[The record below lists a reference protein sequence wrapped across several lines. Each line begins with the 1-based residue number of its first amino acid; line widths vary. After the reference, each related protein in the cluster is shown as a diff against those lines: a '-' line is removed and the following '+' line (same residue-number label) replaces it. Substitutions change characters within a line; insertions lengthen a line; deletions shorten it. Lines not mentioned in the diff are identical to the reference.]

1 MTAMRRNKLF
11 CGNLLNKHPDTYLGA
26 YFFCYFCKKI
36 LYMTIKQIE
45 IKDFWKKFNIKWK
58 LNPDVNILTGINGA
72 GKSTL
77 LDLIACIIVGSRL
90 PKAMLEK
97 ASMVKIKFDED
108 EATIVNINFNDSY
121 LNLTKKAQEDEIF
134 KELQED
140 VEDDFVNTSRKSRLN
155 SLMLNA
161 SISYVTTKTKGKI
174 PAKEFLSNLNI
185 DVISTFDEPL
195 SYIED
200 KTKWD
205 SLHEEGVWSS
215 LDKELHEL
223 QEQYSYYIGNL
234 ANTIEKMVLSGV
246 QPKIEALSNLY
257 APKNLFI
264 KIINE
269 LFNSTG
275 KIIDTD
281 KSKLGFKIIEDDIP
295 ISIYELSSGEKQ
307 MLYILW
313 KVLLQNQEPYIL
325 FLDEPEISLH
335 VDWQELLIEKIR
347 LLNPNCQVLIAT
359 HAPSV
364 LLDGWQPFVT
374 NIDDIK
380 FRNQKK

>member
-1 MTAMRRNKLF
+1 
-11 CGNLLNKHPDTYLGA
+11 
-26 YFFCYFCKKI
+26 
-36 LYMTIKQIE
+36 MTIRQIE
-45 IKDFWKKFNIKWK
+45 VKDFWGKYNIKWE
-58 LNPDVNILTGINGA
+58 LDPCVNILTGINGA

-77 LDLIACIIVGSRL
+77 LDIIAYITIGGKL
-90 PKAMLEK
+90 PKSLVK
-97 ASMVKIKFDED
+97 KTSMVKIKFDED
-108 EATIVNINFNDSY
+108 DATITNIVFNDSY
-121 LNLTKKAQEDEIF
+121 LNLTRKAQDNEVL

-140 VEDDFVNTSRKSRLN
+140 VELDFANTSRKSRLN

-161 SISYVTTKTKGKI
+161 SISHVTTKSKGRI
-174 PAKEFLSNLNI
+174 PSSKFLQELNVDI
-185 DVISTFDEPL
+185 ISTFDEPI

-205 SLHEEGVWSS
+205 LLHDEGVWSS

-234 ANTIEKMVLSGV
+234 ANTIENMVISGI
-246 QPKIEALSNLY
+246 QPDMESLMSLY

-264 KIINE
+264 KTINE
-269 LFNSTG
+269 LFESTG
-275 KIIDTD
+275 KVIDTNN
-281 KSKLGFKIIEDDIP
+281 SKLSFRIVEDDLP

-313 KVLLQNQEPYIL
+313 KVLLHNQKPYIL

-335 VDWQELLIEKIR
+335 IDWQESLIGKIR
-347 LLNPNCQVLIAT
+347 LLNPNCQVIIAT

-364 LLDGWQPFVT
+364 LLDGWQPYVR
-374 NIDDIK
+374 NIDDLKIK
-380 FRNQKK
+380 VTKNG

>member
-1 MTAMRRNKLF
+1 
-11 CGNLLNKHPDTYLGA
+11 
-26 YFFCYFCKKI
+26 
-36 LYMTIKQIE
+36 MTIRQIE
-45 IKDFWKKFNIKWK
+45 VKDFWGKYNIKWE
-58 LNPDVNILTGINGA
+58 LDPCVNILTGINGA

-77 LDLIACIIVGSRL
+77 LDIIAYITIGGKL
-90 PKAMLEK
+90 PKSLVK
-97 ASMVKIKFDED
+97 KTSMVKIKFDED
-108 EATIVNINFNDSY
+108 DATITNIVFNDSY
-121 LNLTKKAQEDEIF
+121 LNLTRKAQDNEVL

-140 VEDDFVNTSRKSRLN
+140 VELDFANTSRKSRLN

-161 SISYVTTKTKGKI
+161 SISHVTTKSKGRI
-174 PAKEFLSNLNI
+174 PSSKFLQELNVDI
-185 DVISTFDEPL
+185 ISTFDEPI

-205 SLHEEGVWSS
+205 LLHDEGVWSS

-234 ANTIEKMVLSGV
+234 ANTIENMVISGI
-246 QPKIEALSNLY
+246 QPDMESLMSLY

-264 KIINE
+264 KTINE
-269 LFNSTG
+269 LFESTG
-275 KIIDTD
+275 KVIDTNN
-281 KSKLGFKIIEDDIP
+281 SKLSFRIVEDDLP

-313 KVLLQNQEPYIL
+313 KVLLHNQKPYIL

-335 VDWQELLIEKIR
+335 IDWQESLIGKIR
-347 LLNPNCQVLIAT
+347 LLNPNCQVIIAT

-364 LLDGWQPFVT
+364 LLDGWQPYVR
-374 NIDDIK
+374 NIDDLKIK
-380 FRNQKK
+380 VAKNG

>member
-1 MTAMRRNKLF
+1 
-11 CGNLLNKHPDTYLGA
+11 
-26 YFFCYFCKKI
+26 
-36 LYMTIKQIE
+36 MTIRQIE
-45 IKDFWKKFNIKWK
+45 VKDFWGKYNIKWE
-58 LNPDVNILTGINGA
+58 LDPCVNILTGINGA

-77 LDLIACIIVGSRL
+77 LDIIAYITIGGKL
-90 PKAMLEK
+90 PKSLVK
-97 ASMVKIKFDED
+97 KTSMVKIKFDED
-108 EATIVNINFNDSY
+108 DATITNIVFNDSY
-121 LNLTKKAQEDEIF
+121 LNLTRKAQDNEVL

-140 VEDDFVNTSRKSRLN
+140 VELDFANTSRKSRLN

-161 SISYVTTKTKGKI
+161 SISHVTTKSKGRI
-174 PAKEFLSNLNI
+174 PSSKFLQELNV
-185 DVISTFDEPL
+185 DVISTFDEPI

-205 SLHEEGVWSS
+205 LLHDEGVWSS

-234 ANTIEKMVLSGV
+234 ANTIENMVISGI
-246 QPKIEALSNLY
+246 QPDMESLMSLY

-264 KIINE
+264 KTINE
-269 LFNSTG
+269 LFESTG
-275 KIIDTD
+275 KVIDTNN
-281 KSKLGFKIIEDDIP
+281 SKLSFRIVEDDLP

-313 KVLLQNQEPYIL
+313 KVLLHNQKPYIL

-335 VDWQELLIEKIR
+335 IDWQESLIGKIR
-347 LLNPNCQVLIAT
+347 LLNPNCQVIIAT

-364 LLDGWQPFVT
+364 LLDGWQPYVR
-374 NIDDIK
+374 NIDDLKIK
-380 FRNQKK
+380 VAKNG

>member
-1 MTAMRRNKLF
+1 MDKDIAISVENVTMSF
-11 CGNLLNKHPDTYLGA
+11 ILNKEKVDNLKEYAIKLITGKLEYNKFDALKDIN
-26 YFFCYFCKKI
+26 FKVKKGEHLAI
-36 LYMTIKQIE
+36 MGL
-45 IKDFWKKFNIKWK
+45 
-58 LNPDVNILTGINGA
+58 NGA

-77 LDLIACIIVGSRL
+77 LDLIACIIIGSRL
-90 PKAMLEK
+90 PKSMLEK
-97 ASMVKIKFDED
+97 ASMIKIKFDED

-223 QEQYSYYIGNL
+223 QEQYSYYVGNL

-246 QPKIEALSNLY
+246 QPKIEDLSNLY

-269 LFNSTG
+269 LFYSTG
-275 KIIDTD
+275 KVIDTN
-281 KSKLGFKIIEDDIP
+281 KSKLSFKIIEDNIT

-380 FRNQKK
+380 FRAQKK

>member
-1 MTAMRRNKLF
+1 
-11 CGNLLNKHPDTYLGA
+11 
-26 YFFCYFCKKI
+26 
-36 LYMTIKQIE
+36 MTIRQIE
-45 IKDFWKKFNIKWK
+45 VKDFWGKYNIKWE
-58 LNPDVNILTGINGA
+58 LDPCVNILTGINGA

-77 LDLIACIIVGSRL
+77 LDIIAYITIGGKL
-90 PKAMLEK
+90 PKSLVK
-97 ASMVKIKFDED
+97 KTSMVKIKFDED
-108 EATIVNINFNDSY
+108 DATITNIVFNDSY
-121 LNLTKKAQEDEIF
+121 LNLTRKAQDNEVL

-140 VEDDFVNTSRKSRLN
+140 VELDFANTSRKSRLN

-161 SISYVTTKTKGKI
+161 SISHVTTRSKGRI
-174 PAKEFLSNLNI
+174 PSSKFLQELNVDI
-185 DVISTFDEPL
+185 ISTFDEPI

-205 SLHEEGVWSS
+205 LLHDEGVWSS

-234 ANTIEKMVLSGV
+234 ANTIENMVISGI
-246 QPKIEALSNLY
+246 QPDMESLMSLY

-264 KIINE
+264 KTINE
-269 LFNSTG
+269 LFESTG
-275 KIIDTD
+275 KVIDTNN
-281 KSKLGFKIIEDDIP
+281 SKLSFRIVEDDLP

-313 KVLLQNQEPYIL
+313 KVLLHNQKPYIL

-335 VDWQELLIEKIR
+335 IDWQESLIGKIR
-347 LLNPNCQVLIAT
+347 LLNPNCQVIIAT

-364 LLDGWQPFVT
+364 LLDGWQPYVR
-374 NIDDIK
+374 NIDDLKIK
-380 FRNQKK
+380 VAKNG

>member
-1 MTAMRRNKLF
+1 
-11 CGNLLNKHPDTYLGA
+11 
-26 YFFCYFCKKI
+26 
-36 LYMTIKQIE
+36 MTIRQIE
-45 IKDFWKKFNIKWK
+45 VKDFWGKYNNKWE
-58 LNPDVNILTGINGA
+58 LDPCVNILTGINGA

-77 LDLIACIIVGSRL
+77 LDIIAYITIGGKL
-90 PKAMLEK
+90 PKSLVK
-97 ASMVKIKFDED
+97 KTSMVKIKFDED
-108 EATIVNINFNDSY
+108 DATITNIVFNDSY
-121 LNLTKKAQEDEIF
+121 LNLTRKAQDNEVL

-140 VEDDFVNTSRKSRLN
+140 VELDFANTSRKSRLN

-161 SISYVTTKTKGKI
+161 SISHVTTKSKGRI
-174 PAKEFLSNLNI
+174 PSSKFLQELNVDI
-185 DVISTFDEPL
+185 ISTFDEPI

-205 SLHEEGVWSS
+205 LLHDEGVWSS

-234 ANTIEKMVLSGV
+234 ANTIENMVISGI
-246 QPKIEALSNLY
+246 QPDMESLMSLY

-264 KIINE
+264 KTINE
-269 LFNSTG
+269 LFESTG
-275 KIIDTD
+275 KVIDTNN
-281 KSKLGFKIIEDDIP
+281 SKLSFRIVEDDLP

-313 KVLLQNQEPYIL
+313 KVLLHNQKPYIL

-335 VDWQELLIEKIR
+335 IDWQESLIGKIR
-347 LLNPNCQVLIAT
+347 LLNPNCQVIIAT

-364 LLDGWQPFVT
+364 LLDGWQPYVR
-374 NIDDIK
+374 NIDDLKIK
-380 FRNQKK
+380 VTKNG

>member
-1 MTAMRRNKLF
+1 
-11 CGNLLNKHPDTYLGA
+11 
-26 YFFCYFCKKI
+26 
-36 LYMTIKQIE
+36 MTIRQIE
-45 IKDFWKKFNIKWK
+45 VKDFWGKYNIKWE
-58 LNPDVNILTGINGA
+58 LDPCVNILTGINGA

-77 LDLIACIIVGSRL
+77 LDIIAYITIGGKL
-90 PKAMLEK
+90 PKSLVK
-97 ASMVKIKFDED
+97 KTSMVKIKFDED
-108 EATIVNINFNDSY
+108 DATITNIVFNDSY
-121 LNLTKKAQEDEIF
+121 LNLTRKAQDNEVL

-140 VEDDFVNTSRKSRLN
+140 IELDFANTSRKSRLN

-161 SISYVTTKTKGKI
+161 SISHVTTKSKGRI
-174 PAKEFLSNLNI
+174 PSSKFLQELNVDI
-185 DVISTFDEPL
+185 ISTFDEPI

-205 SLHEEGVWSS
+205 LLHDEGVWSS

-234 ANTIEKMVLSGV
+234 ANTIENMVISGI
-246 QPKIEALSNLY
+246 QPDMESLMSLY

-264 KIINE
+264 KTINE
-269 LFNSTG
+269 LFESTG
-275 KIIDTD
+275 KVIDTNN
-281 KSKLGFKIIEDDIP
+281 SKLSFRIVEDDLP

-313 KVLLQNQEPYIL
+313 KVLLHNQKPYIL

-335 VDWQELLIEKIR
+335 IDWQESLIGKIR
-347 LLNPNCQVLIAT
+347 LLNPNCQVIIAT

-364 LLDGWQPFVT
+364 LLDGWQPYVR
-374 NIDDIK
+374 NIDDLKIK
-380 FRNQKK
+380 VAKNG